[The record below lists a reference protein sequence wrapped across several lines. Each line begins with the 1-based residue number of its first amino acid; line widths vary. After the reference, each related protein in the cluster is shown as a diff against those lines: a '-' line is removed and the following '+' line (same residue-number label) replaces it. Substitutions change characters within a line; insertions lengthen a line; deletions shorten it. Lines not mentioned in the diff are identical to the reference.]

1 MAAFTESQELQDLG
15 KHLIE
20 QNFPTLGILKIGFL
34 FRDKSRKI
42 QGRLVPGDARKS
54 SDRDWSLH
62 SKDFVIEVAEDVW
75 QEATNEFRLAIMDHL
90 LARVGI
96 DFNEDGTVRM
106 DETTGR
112 IKTYNR
118 KPDITEFTEVI
129 QRHGAYYPELREFLD
144 TFLARQESKDK
155 EPFLT
160 PPVLPTDQ
168 DELESIV

>member
-1 MAAFTESQELQDLG
+1 MAAFTESQELQDLA

-20 QNFPTLGILKIGFL
+20 QNFPTLGILKFAFL
-34 FRDKSRKI
+34 FRDKARTL
-42 QGRLVPGDARKS
+42 QGKLVPGDTRKS

-62 SKDFVIEVAEDVW
+62 QRDFVVEVAEDVW
-75 QEATNEFRLAIMDHL
+75 SEATNEFRLAIMDHL

-144 TFLARQESKDK
+144 TFQAREEGQEKK
-155 EPFLT
+155 NPFDT
-160 PPVLPTDQ
+160 PMLSDQ
-168 DELESIV
+168 DELESLV

>member
-96 DFNEDGTVRM
+96 DEDDPRALFAGHP
-106 DETTGR
+106 EGNPPGLLAAGR
-112 IKTYNR
+112 ELCHAFG
-118 KPDITEFTEVI
+118 EFFQERALGPAARPVE
-129 QRHGAYYPELREFLD
+129 ALRQVEGL
-144 TFLARQESKDK
+144 
-155 EPFLT
+155 
-160 PPVLPTDQ
+160 
-168 DELESIV
+168 